1 MSKITIF
8 GVNFDFGSL
17 QLLNYWS
24 WKLQIFYRTNS
35 DISQHFKIK
44 IRSLFNYFDQPILRF
59 MSKMTIFW
67 VNFDFGSLQL
77 LNYWGYKLQI
87 FPRTSPHIYLNY
99 GQVRF
104 VNHASWTALLNF
116 PIRPQTKFETPF
128 LLDDQKSLRLFW
140 DYSDFVNKLSTF
152 SYQ

>member
-24 WKLQIFYRTNS
+24 QKLQIFYRTNS

-87 FPRTSPHIYLNY
+87 LYRTSPTLYLNI
-99 GQVRF
+99 GQCQI
-104 VNHASWTALLNF
+104 VNTISGKVVLNLPF
-116 PIRPQTKFETPF
+116 RPQTKFKTMF
-128 LLDDQKSLRLFW
+128 LQDGPKNPPAFLGIKKS
-140 DYSDFVNKLSTF
+140 
-152 SYQ
+152 